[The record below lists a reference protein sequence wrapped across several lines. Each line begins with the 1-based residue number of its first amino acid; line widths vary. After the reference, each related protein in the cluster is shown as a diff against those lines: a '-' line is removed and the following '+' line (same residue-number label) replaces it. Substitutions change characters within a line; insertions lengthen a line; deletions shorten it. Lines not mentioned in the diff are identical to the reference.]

1 MFISNNNLE
10 GTYVATGADPGVG
23 TVAVVD
29 TETRE
34 IVQVI
39 EVGPYATGLETIPA
53 AR

>member
-10 GTYVATGADPGVG
+10 GTYVGTGPEPAVG
-23 TVAVVD
+23 TVAVID

-34 IVQVI
+34 IVHVI

-53 AR
+53 PR